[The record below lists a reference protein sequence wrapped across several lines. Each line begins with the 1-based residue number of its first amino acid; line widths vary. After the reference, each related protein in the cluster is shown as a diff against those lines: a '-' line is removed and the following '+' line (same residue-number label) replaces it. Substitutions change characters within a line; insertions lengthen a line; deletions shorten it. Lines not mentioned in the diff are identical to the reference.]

1 MINII
6 ILHSNGKYEQI
17 STHCYSTKEILQ
29 TMKAKTNKLKL
40 TKGDKVPKVLV
51 SLNIDTFQIHLLGW
65 NNGEQNQI
73 NTNFNY
79 LIEKNLKKRVQSII
93 HGEYYGDLVIIKTT
107 LSTKLLE
114 LSTSEYEHVTD
125 RLLDKIKIT
134 NKKTLKLKAKYDLDA
149 DDDVEDNKEESED
162 ESEEEE
168 SEEESEEEEEEEGNE
183 GDEED
188 IYDENTKKKTNKFKD
203 IESDD
208 EDENEE
214 GKNNEEFDEAEAEIE
229 AEDNNEFI
237 EPDEDFVPIEIDK
250 IVEVKKKNKPK
261 QKPKKSIDLESHGDM
276 LVNEEKGKLI
286 DLSGIRLRSMKI
298 LNGIIKDKKISCV
311 IEQGVYNYCINV
323 SGTTDIIPRWDNKI
337 FDGMYVNKIRSLYT
351 NLNQKSYLNNVNF
364 IQKFIDKDIDPYD
377 LAFMK
382 PYEVFPEKW
391 EKIREE
397 EYRRNKL
404 LYLTKEVAM
413 TDEYKCRRCK
423 KRETTYFELQI
434 RSADEPATLFITCVN
449 CGMRWTKNP

>member
-134 NKKTLKLKAKYDLDA
+134 N
-149 DDDVEDNKEESED
+149 
-162 ESEEEE
+162 
-168 SEEESEEEEEEEGNE
+168 
-183 GDEED
+183 
-188 IYDENTKKKTNKFKD
+188 
-203 IESDD
+203 
-208 EDENEE
+208 
-214 GKNNEEFDEAEAEIE
+214 
-229 AEDNNEFI
+229 
-237 EPDEDFVPIEIDK
+237 
-250 IVEVKKKNKPK
+250 
-261 QKPKKSIDLESHGDM
+261 
-276 LVNEEKGKLI
+276 
-286 DLSGIRLRSMKI
+286 
-298 LNGIIKDKKISCV
+298 
-311 IEQGVYNYCINV
+311 
-323 SGTTDIIPRWDNKI
+323 
-337 FDGMYVNKIRSLYT
+337 
-351 NLNQKSYLNNVNF
+351 
-364 IQKFIDKDIDPYD
+364 
-377 LAFMK
+377 
-382 PYEVFPEKW
+382 
-391 EKIREE
+391 
-397 EYRRNKL
+397 
-404 LYLTKEVAM
+404 
-413 TDEYKCRRCK
+413 
-423 KRETTYFELQI
+423 
-434 RSADEPATLFITCVN
+434 
-449 CGMRWTKNP
+449 